1 MARVHSGRRRR
12 RRGRPRLSL
21 SDQQTA
27 GAYSQLISLRDA
39 TGTGPELPLIIEIVF
54 VCFSFCSVP
63 ATILLDDGAAA
74 VVVLILSQHIPAAL
88 CWRGPIGL
96 SLSLSLFLANRIK
109 DLEGDLASLFCFYD
123 PSERPRKCRKGS
135 AGQKKNRKKKKR
147 VETFQPSLPY
157 IDAEIGPFVSLL
169 CNSRRPGRNDCIYH
183 LIGLNSI
190 CCLIWTRISRF
201 SFLPYL
207 FLCSLC
213 VIACRVQPLRKTTT
227 AHPV

>member
-1 MARVHSGRRRR
+1 MARVHSRR

-96 SLSLSLFLANRIK
+96 SLSSSLIESRILK
-109 DLEGDLASLFCFYD
+109 GILLASFASTIPPRD
-123 PSERPRKCRKGS
+123 PGNVERDPLAKKKK
-135 AGQKKNRKKKKR
+135 QKKEKR

>member
-1 MARVHSGRRRR
+1 MFFFLLGPRHHFARRWCCCCGGIDSLPAHSCRALLARSD
-12 RRGRPRLSL
+12 RP
-21 SDQQTA
+21 
-27 GAYSQLISLRDA
+27 
-39 TGTGPELPLIIEIVF
+39 
-54 VCFSFCSVP
+54 
-63 ATILLDDGAAA
+63 
-74 VVVLILSQHIPAAL
+74 
-88 CWRGPIGL
+88 
-96 SLSLSLFLANRIK
+96 LSLFLANRIK
-109 DLEGDLASLFCFYD
+109 DLKGDLASLFCFYD

>member
-1 MARVHSGRRRR
+1 MDNLYGIGCHGARTLPKKKRTA
-12 RRGRPRLSL
+12 PSL

-96 SLSLSLFLANRIK
+96 SLSSSLIESRILK
-109 DLEGDLASLFCFYD
+109 GILLASFASTIPPRD
-123 PSERPRKCRKGS
+123 PGNVERDPL
-135 AGQKKNRKKKKR
+135 AKKKTEKRKKESKLSS
-147 VETFQPSLPY
+147 P
-157 IDAEIGPFVSLL
+157 PFH
-169 CNSRRPGRNDCIYH
+169 I
-183 LIGLNSI
+183 
-190 CCLIWTRISRF
+190 
-201 SFLPYL
+201 
-207 FLCSLC
+207 
-213 VIACRVQPLRKTTT
+213 
-227 AHPV
+227 